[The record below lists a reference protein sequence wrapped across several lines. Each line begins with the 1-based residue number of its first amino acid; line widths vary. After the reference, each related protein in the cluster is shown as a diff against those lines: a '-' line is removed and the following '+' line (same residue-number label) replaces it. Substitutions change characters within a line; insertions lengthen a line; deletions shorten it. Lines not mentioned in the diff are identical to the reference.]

1 MVSSSEGSTEGVSY
15 RLGIGLATNAG
26 SLKGFTVG
34 GHGGNSWG
42 SSDVAVILEDLD
54 GDGLPDKV
62 FKTKNPHYLHNEGL
76 IVKLA
81 STYSPRF

>member
-1 MVSSSEGSTEGVSY
+1 EGVSY

-62 FKTKNPHYLHNEGL
+62 FKTKSGVYYRKNLS
-76 IVKLA
+76 A
-81 STYSPRF
+81 SGQNSFGELQ